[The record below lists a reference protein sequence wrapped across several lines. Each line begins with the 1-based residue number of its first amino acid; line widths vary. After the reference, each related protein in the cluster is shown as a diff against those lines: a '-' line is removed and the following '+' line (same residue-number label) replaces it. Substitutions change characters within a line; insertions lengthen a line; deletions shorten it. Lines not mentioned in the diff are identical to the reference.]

1 MYDLFLLVPYDVQ
14 NRQGMFG
21 LPVVAFDH
29 TYISPFVY
37 VPYIPFLQALLLLKG
52 RSLRDNCKLPH
63 YIPKIVEKFNGIE
76 CVPNMKLILFD
87 ILMLLLINYFDL
99 YIRTFIQF

>member
-29 TYISPFVY
+29 TCISPFVY

-52 RSLRDNCKLPH
+52 PSLRDNCKLPH
-63 YIPKIVEKFNGIE
+63 YIPRIVEKWIWSEKVDSINIWQSS
-76 CVPNMKLILFD
+76 LF
-87 ILMLLLINYFDL
+87 LP
-99 YIRTFIQF
+99 